1 MPYQYYQPFSFY
13 IIFYSYPVTN
23 SSTLPICFVS
33 NFFLKF
39 SSTSKTTPISSHRII
54 PSEDILWLS
63 FNSVTISL
71 GSLFFNLDQE
81 VLLPTFFSKHY
92 FDITIFPLSYPLIAC
107 LSLQRFITF
116 FIIYNYLKIIYE

>member
-71 GSLFFNLDQE
+71 GSLFLILIRRFYCQLFFE
-81 VLLPTFFSKHY
+81 TLLRHHY
-92 FDITIFPLSYPLIAC
+92 ISSFLSSD
-107 LSLQRFITF
+107 SLPKSTTLYYFLHHLQL
-116 FIIYNYLKIIYE
+116 LKNNI